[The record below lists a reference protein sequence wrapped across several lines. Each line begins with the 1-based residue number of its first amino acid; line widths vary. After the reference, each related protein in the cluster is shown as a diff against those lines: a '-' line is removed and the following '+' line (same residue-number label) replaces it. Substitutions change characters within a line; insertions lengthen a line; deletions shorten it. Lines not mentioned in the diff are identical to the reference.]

1 MEINLTNR
9 QIDSLWDK
17 GFRPFEIYVS
27 NKKRVFYLDSW
38 HEAGTIPGW
47 DIEFVFTTRELLE
60 SYPYFDAI
68 IGVDSMA
75 NVEYLWEG

>member
-1 MEINLTNR
+1 MPLAMTDSR
-9 QIDSLWDK
+9 IDSLWDK
-17 GFRPFEIYVS
+17 GFRPYEIYTY
-27 NKKRVFYLDSW
+27 NRKRVFYLDSW

-47 DIEFVFTTRELLE
+47 DIQFVFSTRDLLK
-60 SYPYFDAI
+60 SYPYFDAV